1 MYAYPTFCF
10 SIHPSMDICVSSTLW
25 LLWKMLLQTQMYKHL
40 FNTLLSTLLGQ
51 HPEVELLDHMITLS
65 FLRNIH
71 TVSTMDA
78 AFYILTNSAKEFQFL
93 YVFANTCCFQSFF
106 FFFTVAILMGMR
118 WYLILVLICIS
129 LMTDHVEQ
137 MLTGRV
143 YIFFGEMSIQI
154 LRGRKQSDTTKQ
166 LNWTVHIFIHSL
178 FFALVELPTWSF
190 KV

>member
-71 TVSTMDA
+71 TVSTMAA
-78 AFYILTNSAKEFQFL
+78 AFYILTDSAKEFQFL
-93 YVFANTCCFQSFF
+93 YVVANTCCFQSYYFF
-106 FFFTVAILMGMR
+106 YSGHSNGYEVVSHPSFDLHFPDDWSCWANAY
-118 WYLILVLICIS
+118 WPC
-129 LMTDHVEQ
+129 
-137 MLTGRV
+137 
-143 YIFFGEMSIQI
+143 
-154 LRGRKQSDTTKQ
+154 
-166 LNWTVHIFIHSL
+166 VHILWRNVYSNPARSQTVRHN
-178 FFALVELPTWSF
+178 
-190 KV
+190 